1 MLRSLD
7 STSCDVC
14 PEPAV
19 EVLAIHGAGRTDLLS
34 AVCPAHLEAA
44 LRGARMLA
52 PDPCPAS
59 TDTGARTAPLG
70 SKDD

>member
-7 STSCDVC
+7 STSCDAC

-19 EVLAIHGAGRTDLLS
+19 EVLAIHGAGTAAVLR
-34 AVCPAHLEAA
+34 AVCPAHLKAT

-52 PDPCPAS
+52 PDPPARS
-59 TDTGARTAPLG
+59 ESGSNAVVHR
-70 SKDD
+70 SKD

>member
-1 MLRSLD
+1 MLRALD

-19 EVLAIHGAGRTDLLS
+19 EVLAIHGAGRSDLLH
-34 AVCPAHLEAA
+34 AVCRAHLETA

-52 PDPCPAS
+52 PEPRLGAS
-59 TDTGARTAPLG
+59 DTGARTAPLG
-70 SKDD
+70 STD

>member
-1 MLRSLD
+1 MLRSLE

-14 PEPAV
+14 SEPAV
-19 EVLAIHGAGRTDLLS
+19 EVLAIHGAGSMDLLS

-52 PDPCPAS
+52 PEPRAAS
-59 TDTGARTAPLG
+59 DTGARTAPLG
-70 SKDD
+70 SKDS